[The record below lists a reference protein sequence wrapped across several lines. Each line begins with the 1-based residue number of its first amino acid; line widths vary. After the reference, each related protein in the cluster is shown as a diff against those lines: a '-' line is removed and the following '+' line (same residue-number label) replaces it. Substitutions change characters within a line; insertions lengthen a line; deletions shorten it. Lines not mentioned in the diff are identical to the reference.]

1 MSPPA
6 DARLT
11 LPPGWGKAR
20 VNRWLRYHSEISFAL
35 TAQRTALESAL
46 IPITAY
52 ILVACVEAYRRYPEL
67 MRDIA
72 EAMPPDEIGRTGHVV
87 GNEIDS
93 VRLWA
98 AANFPLV
105 GRNVLATAGM
115 LDFADDEIRMAH
127 VFDFWSRAAVAY
139 RGDGFH
145 QAADAGGV
153 VTPYAAYVDEIVAAC
168 APVGGGADGQG
179 DDRRARIVRLN
190 ALLTSYEFL
199 LWFDTR
205 SGYQDSGPY
214 VLDDG
219 RVLLLRH
226 FVKLGVSDF
235 AWSIDVA
242 SAMPYT
248 TALAAF
254 VLRDTTVKVS
264 DFGTAVTDPED
275 YLSRLDAFAFFDTS
289 HATLVAVS
297 DAAMDEL
304 AAAAKAAQRAQYRKI
319 AAMDRRDKIDAGA
332 YVYFSFLRPFA
343 VAAGVADQLD
353 WTVPRD
359 AVDLYPLLE
368 LVEGAPEGPEI
379 ADPGEYYPPIP

>member
-1 MSPPA
+1 VSSSASP
-6 DARLT
+6 LT
-11 LPPGWGKAR
+11 PPPGWGKAR
-20 VNRWLRYHSEISFAL
+20 VNRWIRYHSEISFAL
-35 TAQRTALESAL
+35 TTQRTALESAL

-72 EAMPPDEIGRTGHVV
+72 AAMAPDDIGRTGHVV

-115 LDFADDEIRMAH
+115 LDWAQDEMRMAH
-127 VFDFWSRAAVAY
+127 VFDFWSRAALAF
-139 RGDGFH
+139 RGDGHH
-145 QAADAGGV
+145 QSADVGGV
-153 VTPYAAYVDEIVAAC
+153 VTPYAAYVDDIVAAC
-168 APVGGGADGQG
+168 RPVAS
-179 DDRRARIVRLN
+179 DDARRARIVRLN

-214 VLDDG
+214 VLGDG

-235 AWSIDVA
+235 AWSAEVA
-242 SAMPYT
+242 SQMPYS

-254 VLRDTTVKVS
+254 VLRDTRVTVS
-264 DFGTAVTDPED
+264 DFGTVVTDPED
-275 YLSRLDAFAFFDTS
+275 YLSRIDAFAFFDTS
-289 HATLVAVS
+289 RATLVPVP

-304 AAAAKAAQRAQYRKI
+304 AAAAKAAQRAQYRTI
-319 AAMDRRDKIDAGA
+319 AAMDRRDKINAGA

-359 AVDLYPLLE
+359 ALDLYPLLE
-368 LVEGAPEGPEI
+368 LIEGTPEGPEVV
-379 ADPGEYYPPIP
+379 DPGEYYTPIP